1 MNENTRKTINE
12 TISAFKSIRNYSI
25 LNIVVCVIGL
35 ERFFKLDVYSF
46 DYIKTFDFS
55 PGSIVRYA
63 LFLSMLRSIGVVR
76 FSMVK
81 IRTLK
86 ESLPQRDDGSQ

>member
-1 MNENTRKTINE
+1 MNENTRKIITETIN
-12 TISAFKSIRNYSI
+12 TLKAIRNCSI
-25 LNIVVCVIGL
+25 FNMVLCVIGL

-63 LFLSMLRSIGVVR
+63 LVLSMLRSISIAR

-86 ESLPQRDDGSQ
+86 ESFPPQDDGSQ

>member
-55 PGSIVRYA
+55 PSSIVRYA
-63 LFLSMLRSIGVVR
+63 LFLSMLRSIGIAR

-86 ESLPQRDDGSQ
+86 ESLPPQDDGSQ

>member
-35 ERFFKLDVYSF
+35 ERFF
-46 DYIKTFDFS
+46 
-55 PGSIVRYA
+55 
-63 LFLSMLRSIGVVR
+63 
-76 FSMVK
+76 
-81 IRTLK
+81 
-86 ESLPQRDDGSQ
+86 